1 MNPSTGKLTGN
12 IIFEIDSQTSNS
24 IALENNLNLNKSL
37 HWVSWFLI
45 GSLTITALLSFLKI
59 FLLAEISQELLTVCR
74 MATILAFGLLAW
86 RKKSLTIWI
95 LFGLV
100 AGAEFGYSFPHTAG
114 GLQFLS
120 EIFLRMI
127 KTIIAPLLFA
137 TLVNGIAGHTDLK
150 QVGRMG
156 WKSLLYFEVASTLA
170 LFIGLIAINISK
182 AGVGINLSAM
192 TGNVP
197 VTVPKMQTTQ
207 EFILHIF
214 PENIAKAIFE
224 GNILQIVIFSI
235 IFGIALSMLGEKYK
249 SPMLKL
255 TASLTEVMFKF
266 TNIVMYFAPVAVF
279 ASIAFTL
286 GHMGTDVLFTLLK
299 LLATLYVALIA
310 FLLLVLLPAAL
321 LFRIPVMK
329 FVSAVSKPASI
340 AFATAN
346 SESALPSAMEA
357 MEAFGVPRKIV
368 SFVIPTGYSFN
379 LDGSTL
385 YLSLAAI
392 FVAQAAG
399 IDMPIGQQFAI
410 ALTLMLTSKGVAG
423 VSRASFV
430 ILLGTVTTFG
440 LPVEPVM
447 IILGIDV
454 LLDMARTGVNVIGNC
469 LATAVI
475 ARWEGEF
482 DDAKANA

>member
-1 MNPSTGKLTGN
+1 
-12 IIFEIDSQTSNS
+12 
-24 IALENNLNLNKSL
+24 LENKHNPQKTL
-37 HWVSWFLI
+37 HWVSWILI
-45 GSLTITALLSFLKI
+45 VSFTITIFLSFLKM
-59 FLLAEISQELLTVCR
+59 LNLADLNIELLRFLRVL
-74 MATILAFGLLAW
+74 TILFFGSFAW
-86 RKKSLTIWI
+86 RKKSLTVWI

-100 AGAEFGYSFPHTAG
+100 AGAEFGYSLPHIANS
-114 GLQFLS
+114 LQFLS
-120 EIFLRMI
+120 EIFLRLI

-156 WKSLLYFEVASTLA
+156 WKSLLYFEIASTFA
-170 LFIGLIAINISK
+170 LFIGLIAINVSK

-197 VTVPKMQTTQ
+197 ITPVKMQTTQ
-207 EFILHIF
+207 EFLLHIF
-214 PENIAKAIFE
+214 PENIAKAIAE

-235 IFGIALSMLGEKYK
+235 IFGIALSMLTEKYK
-249 SPMLKL
+249 TPMLKL

-266 TNIVMYFAPVAVF
+266 TGIVMYFAPVAVF
-279 ASIAFTL
+279 ASIAFTI
-286 GHMGTDVLFTLLK
+286 GHLGTDVLFMLLK
-299 LLATLYVALIA
+299 LLVTLYVALIA
-310 FLLLVLLPAAL
+310 FLGLVLFPVAL
-321 LFRIPVMK
+321 IFKIPVLK
-329 FVSAVSKPASI
+329 FMNAVSKPASI

-346 SESALPSAMEA
+346 SESALPSAMES

-385 YLSLAAI
+385 YLSLAAV

-399 IDMPIGQQFAI
+399 IDLSIERQFVI

-430 ILLGTVTTFG
+430 ILLGTVATFG

-469 LATAVI
+469 LATTVI

-482 DDAKANA
+482 DDEKANA

>member
-1 MNPSTGKLTGN
+1 MFNLADPGQGVLTACRVVT
-12 IIFEIDSQTSNS
+12 IM
-24 IALENNLNLNKSL
+24 ALAVVT
-37 HWVSWFLI
+37 W
-45 GSLTITALLSFLKI
+45 
-59 FLLAEISQELLTVCR
+59 Q
-74 MATILAFGLLAW
+74 
-86 RKKSLTIWI
+86 KKSLTIWI
-95 LFGLV
+95 LFALV
-100 AGAEFGYSFPHTAG
+100 AGAEFGYDLPQVANK
-114 GLQFLS
+114 LQFLS

-156 WKSLLYFEVASTLA
+156 WKSLVYFEIASTLA

-182 AGVGINLSAM
+182 AGVGINLASI

-197 VTVPKMQTTQ
+197 AATGKMQTTQ

-214 PENIAKAIFE
+214 PENIAKAIAE

-235 IFGIALSMLGEKYK
+235 IFGIGLSMLAEKHK
-249 SPMLKL
+249 TPMLKF
-255 TASLTEVMFKF
+255 TGSLTEIMFKF
-266 TNIVMYFAPVAVF
+266 TNIVMYYAPVAVF
-279 ASIAFTL
+279 ASIAFTI

-299 LLATLYVALIA
+299 LLVTLYVALLA
-310 FLLLVLLPAAL
+310 FLLLVLLPVAL
-321 LFRIPVMK
+321 LFRIPVFRFM
-329 FVSAVSKPASI
+329 SAVSKPASI

-346 SESALPSAMEA
+346 SESALPSAMES
-357 MEAFGVPRKIV
+357 MEEFGVPRKIV

-385 YLSLAAI
+385 YLSLAAV

-399 IDMPIGQQFAI
+399 IDLSIEKQFAI

-469 LATAVI
+469 LATTVI
-475 ARWEGEF
+475 ARWENEF
-482 DDAKANA
+482 DEEKARSFS

>member
-1 MNPSTGKLTGN
+1 MEKNFTPENRMKNRNSLSRSTWVL
-12 IIFEIDSQTSNS
+12 I
-24 IALENNLNLNKSL
+24 IALTVTVL
-37 HWVSWFLI
+37 V
-45 GSLTITALLSFLKI
+45 SFLKI
-59 FLLAEISQELLTVCR
+59 FHIAELNDGFLAVCR
-74 MATILAFGLLAW
+74 MITILAFSLIAW
-86 RKKSLTIWI
+86 KKKSLTIWI
-95 LFGLV
+95 LLGLV
-100 AGAEFGYSFPHTAG
+100 AGAEFGYDFPQTANS
-114 GLQFLS
+114 LQFLS

-156 WKSLLYFEVASTLA
+156 WKSLVYFEVASTLA
-170 LFIGLIAINISK
+170 LIIGLIAINVSK
-182 AGVGINLSAM
+182 AGVGINISSLS
-192 TGNVP
+192 GNLP
-197 VTVPKMQTTQ
+197 VAAAKIQTTQ

-214 PENIAKAIFE
+214 PENIAKAVAE

-235 IFGIALSMLGEKYK
+235 IFGIGLSMVGEKHK
-249 SPMLKL
+249 TPMLNI
-255 TASLTEVMFKF
+255 TASLTETMFKF

-279 ASIAFTL
+279 SAIAYTI

-299 LLATLYVALIA
+299 LLVTLYVALIA
-310 FLLLVLLPAAL
+310 FLLLVLLPVAL
-321 LFRIPVMK
+321 LFRIPVLK
-329 FVSAVSKPASI
+329 FMSAVSKPASI

-346 SESALPSAMEA
+346 SESALPSAMES
-357 MEAFGVPRKIV
+357 MEDFGVPRKIV

-385 YLSLAAI
+385 YLSLAAV

-399 IDMPIGQQFAI
+399 IELSLEKQLVI

-469 LATAVI
+469 LATTVI

-482 DDAKANA
+482 DDEKANR

>member
-1 MNPSTGKLTGN
+1 MENRLK
-12 IIFEIDSQTSNS
+12 QTTN
-24 IALENNLNLNKSL
+24 L

-45 GSLTITALLSFLKI
+45 ASLTATALLSFLKI
-59 FLLAEISQELLTVCR
+59 FQLISIGNELLTSLRVI
-74 MATILAFGLLAW
+74 TIVAFGLLAW

-95 LFGLV
+95 LLGLV
-100 AGAEFGYSFPHTAG
+100 AGAEFGYDVPRIAG
-114 GLQFLS
+114 SLQFLS

-182 AGVGINLSAM
+182 AGVGINLSVLP
-192 TGNVP
+192 GNLP
-197 VTVPKMQTTQ
+197 VTAGKMQTTQ

-214 PENIAKAIFE
+214 PENIAKAIAE

-266 TNIVMYFAPVAVF
+266 TGIVMYFAPVAVF
-279 ASIAFTL
+279 ASIAFTI

-310 FLLLVLLPAAL
+310 FLLLVLLPIAL
-321 LFRIPVMK
+321 LFRIPVLK
-329 FVSAVSKPASI
+329 FMGAVSKPASI

-346 SESALPSAMEA
+346 SESALPSAMES

-385 YLSLAAI
+385 YLSLAAV

-399 IDMPIGQQFAI
+399 IDLSIEKQLAI

-430 ILLGTVTTFG
+430 ILLGTVATFG

-469 LATAVI
+469 LATTVI

-482 DDAKANA
+482 DDVAANS

>member
-1 MNPSTGKLTGN
+1 MEKKLKNGN
-12 IIFEIDSQTSNS
+12 
-24 IALENNLNLNKSL
+24 AL
-37 HWVSWFLI
+37 HWVSWLLI
-45 GSLTITALLSFLKI
+45 ASLSITALLSFLKI
-59 FLLAEISQELLTVCR
+59 FRLADPGNQILTISRLLT
-74 MATILAFGLLAW
+74 IFAFALLAW
-86 RKKSLTIWI
+86 RKKSLTVWI

-100 AGAEFGYSFPHTAG
+100 AGAEFGHSLPQIANS
-114 GLQFLS
+114 LQFLS
-120 EIFLRMI
+120 EIFLRLI

-156 WKSLLYFEVASTLA
+156 WKSLLYFEIASTLA
-170 LFIGLIAINISK
+170 LFIGLIAINVSK

-197 VTVPKMQTTQ
+197 VTPAKLQTTQ
-207 EFILHIF
+207 EFLLHIF
-214 PENIAKAIFE
+214 PENIAKAIAE

-235 IFGIALSMLGEKYK
+235 IFGIALSMLTEKYK
-249 SPMLKL
+249 TPMLKL

-266 TNIVMYFAPVAVF
+266 TGIVMYFAPVAVF
-279 ASIAFTL
+279 ASIAFTI
-286 GHMGTDVLFTLLK
+286 GHLGTDVLFSLLK
-299 LLATLYVALIA
+299 LLVTLYVALIA
-310 FLLLVLLPAAL
+310 FLLLVLFPIAL
-321 LFRIPVMK
+321 IFKIPVLK
-329 FVSAVSKPASI
+329 FINAVSKPASI

-346 SESALPSAMEA
+346 SESALPSAMES

-385 YLSLAAI
+385 YLSLAAV

-399 IDMPIGQQFAI
+399 IDLSIEKQFVI

-430 ILLGTVTTFG
+430 ILLGTVATFG

-454 LLDMARTGVNVIGNC
+454 LLDMARTGVNVVGNC

-475 ARWEGEF
+475 ARWEGELEVP
-482 DDAKANA
+482 

>member
-1 MNPSTGKLTGN
+1 MEKQEKNP
-12 IIFEIDSQTSNS
+12 
-24 IALENNLNLNKSL
+24 KSL
-37 HWVSWFLI
+37 NWVTWFLI
-45 GSLTITALLSFLKI
+45 STLTVTALFTFVRFMKLADFGDSWLTACR
-59 FLLAEISQELLTVCR
+59 LL
-74 MATILAFGLLAW
+74 TILAFGLVAW
-86 RKKSLTIWI
+86 QKKSLTIWI

-100 AGAEFGYSFPHTAG
+100 AGAEFGFDLPKVANSLG
-114 GLQFLS
+114 FLS

-156 WKSLLYFEVASTLA
+156 WKSLLYFEIASTLA
-170 LFIGLIAINISK
+170 LFIGLIAINVSK
-182 AGVGINLSAM
+182 AGVGINLSSI

-197 VTVPKMQTTQ
+197 VVATKMQTTQ

-214 PENIAKAIFE
+214 PENIAKAIAE

-249 SPMLKL
+249 TPMLKL

-279 ASIAFTL
+279 ASIAFTI

-299 LLATLYVALIA
+299 LLVTLYVALIA
-310 FLLLVLLPAAL
+310 FLLLVLLPVAL
-321 LFRIPVMK
+321 LFRIPVLK
-329 FVSAVSKPASI
+329 FVNAVSKPASI

-346 SESALPSAMEA
+346 SESALPSAMES

-385 YLSLAAI
+385 YLSLAAV

-399 IDMPIGQQFAI
+399 IDLSIEKQFAI

-482 DDAKANA
+482 NEI

>member
-1 MNPSTGKLTGN
+1 MVHIADLSAPLLTCCR
-12 IIFEIDSQTSNS
+12 
-24 IALENNLNLNKSL
+24 
-37 HWVSWFLI
+37 V
-45 GSLTITALLSFLKI
+45 LTIF
-59 FLLAEISQELLTVCR
+59 
-74 MATILAFGLLAW
+74 AFGWLAW
-86 RKKSLTIWI
+86 RKKSLTYWI

-100 AGAEFGYSFPHTAG
+100 AGAEFGFDVPTIAG
-114 GLQFLS
+114 SLQFLA

-170 LFIGLIAINISK
+170 LFIGLIAINVSK

-192 TGNVP
+192 TGTAP
-197 VTVPKMQTTQ
+197 VVAAKMQTTQ

-214 PENIAKAIFE
+214 PENIAKAIVE

-249 SPMLKL
+249 APMLKF

-266 TNIVMYFAPVAVF
+266 TGIVMYFAPIAVF
-279 ASIAFTL
+279 ASIAYTI
-286 GHMGTDVLFTLLK
+286 GHLGTDVLFTLMK
-299 LLATLYVALIA
+299 LLLTLYVALLA
-310 FLLLVLLPAAL
+310 FLVLVLMPVAL
-321 LFRIPVMK
+321 LFKIPVLK
-329 FVSAVSKPASI
+329 FMDAVSKPASI

-346 SESALPSAMEA
+346 SESALPSAMES

-399 IDMPIGQQFAI
+399 IDLPIGQQFVI

-454 LLDMARTGVNVIGNC
+454 LLDMGRTGVNVIGNC

-475 ARWEGEF
+475 ARWEGEL
-482 DDAKANA
+482 DDAKAKG

>member
-1 MNPSTGKLTGN
+1 MKNRTSSTGSTAV
-12 IIFEIDSQTSNS
+12 F
-24 IALENNLNLNKSL
+24 
-37 HWVSWFLI
+37 WFLI
-45 GSLTITALLSFLKI
+45 GSLTLTIASYLLNLFHMAVIPATWLTGCRVVTI
-59 FLLAEISQELLTVCR
+59 FY
-74 MATILAFGLLAW
+74 FGLYAW
-86 RKKSLTIWI
+86 QRKSLTIWI
-95 LFGLV
+95 MLGLL
-100 AGAEFGYSFPHTAG
+100 AGAEFGYDFPAVAG
-114 GLQFLS
+114 KMQFLS

-156 WKSLLYFEVASTLA
+156 WKSLLYFEIASTLA
-170 LFIGLIAINISK
+170 LVIGLVAINLSQ
-182 AGVGINLSAM
+182 AGVGINLSALP
-192 TGNVP
+192 GNIAVP
-197 VTVPKMQTTQ
+197 AVKMQTTS

-214 PENIAKAIFE
+214 PENIAKAVVE

-235 IFGIALSMLGEKYK
+235 LFAIALSMLGDKYK
-249 SPMLKL
+249 QPMLQL
-255 TASLTEVMFKF
+255 TSSLSETMFKF
-266 TNIVMYFAPVAVF
+266 TGIVMYFAPVAVF
-279 ASIAFTL
+279 ASIAFTI
-286 GHMGTDVLFTLLK
+286 GHMGTEVLVTLMK
-299 LLATLYVALIA
+299 LLGTLYIALVA
-310 FLLLVLLPAAL
+310 FLLLVLLPVAL
-321 LFRIPVMK
+321 LFRIPLMR
-329 FVSAVSKPASI
+329 FVNAVSKPASI

-346 SESALPSAMEA
+346 SESALPAAMES
-357 MEAFGVPRKIV
+357 MESMGVPRKIV

-385 YLSLAAI
+385 YLSLAAV

-399 IDMPIGQQFAI
+399 IDLSWEKQAVI

-430 ILLGTVTTFG
+430 ILLGTVTAFG

-454 LLDMARTGVNVIGNC
+454 LLDMPRPGGNVIGNC

-475 ARWEGEF
+475 ARWEGEL
-482 DDAKANA
+482 DDNA

>member
-1 MNPSTGKLTGN
+1 
-12 IIFEIDSQTSNS
+12 
-24 IALENNLNLNKSL
+24 LENKLKYRISLSL
-37 HWVSWFLI
+37 HWATWFLI
-45 GSLTITALLSFLKI
+45 VSLTLTVLLSFLKI
-59 FLLAEISQELLTVCR
+59 FHIADAGIEILTLTR
-74 MATILAFGLLAW
+74 ILTILAFALIAW
-86 RKKSLTIWI
+86 QKKSLTIWI
-95 LFGLV
+95 LLGLI
-100 AGAEFGYSFPHTAG
+100 AGAEFGHDLPLIASSM
-114 GLQFLS
+114 QFLS

-156 WKSLLYFEVASTLA
+156 WKSLLYFEIASTLA
-170 LFIGLIAINISK
+170 LFIGLIAINVSK
-182 AGVGINLSAM
+182 AGVGINLAAI

-197 VTVPKMQTTQ
+197 ITPAKMQTTS
-207 EFILHIF
+207 EFLLHIF
-214 PENIAKAIFE
+214 PENIAKAVAE

-249 SPMLKL
+249 TPMLKL

-279 ASIAFTL
+279 ASIAFTI

-299 LLATLYVALIA
+299 LLVTLYVALIA
-310 FLLLVLLPAAL
+310 FLLLVLFPVAL
-321 LFRIPVMK
+321 IFRIPVLK
-329 FVSAVSKPASI
+329 FMSAVSKPASI

-346 SESALPSAMEA
+346 SESALPSAMEC
-357 MEAFGVPRKIV
+357 MEDFGVPRKIV

-385 YLSLAAI
+385 YLSLAAV

-399 IDMPIGQQFAI
+399 IDMPIGRQFAI

-482 DDAKANA
+482 DEEKARR